1 MFHRKD
7 ATCSLKFDVFKI
19 ILSSSVVPLNL
30 CGRKCKLDVYMS
42 VYVLYV
48 RTPQSPDSA
57 VYCLYMGW
65 TVDKVQL
72 MDNSDISVGDKTYSR
87 VNMHKTESEWKNCV
101 CSLRNK
107 QRKKTIREK

>member
-48 RTPQSPDSA
+48 RPDTTESRLRSILS
-57 VYCLYMGW
+57 VHGL
-65 TVDKVQL
+65 DKVKL

-87 VNMHKTESEWKNCV
+87 VNMHKTESE
-101 CSLRNK
+101 
-107 QRKKTIREK
+107 

>member
-57 VYCLYMGW
+57 AYCLYCTWAG
-65 TVDKVQL
+65 QSQII
-72 MDNSDISVGDKTYSR
+72 NSDISVGDKTYSR

-101 CSLRNK
+101 CSLRNN